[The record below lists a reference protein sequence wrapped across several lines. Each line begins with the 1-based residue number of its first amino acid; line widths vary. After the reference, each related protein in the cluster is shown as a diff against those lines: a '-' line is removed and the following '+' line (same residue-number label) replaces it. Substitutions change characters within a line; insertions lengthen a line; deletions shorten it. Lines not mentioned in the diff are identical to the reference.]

1 MSAANYAVSR
11 RAVSPKSRPVLAAPG
26 LKVVPSPAP
35 ARGLFGTVTAC
46 LLIFVVSI
54 TLAFYLNTRMVQGA
68 YELKTIKVE
77 LSKVEAR
84 MDTLQGDVVGLS
96 TPDRLRENAAKLGMV
111 TAKDLRHIDV
121 ASGAIT
127 GNNKK

>member
-11 RAVSPKSRPVLAAPG
+11 RAVSPHSRPVIAAPG

-35 ARGLFGTVTAC
+35 ARGLFTTVITC
-46 LLIFVVSI
+46 LLIFVASI

-96 TPDRLRENAAKLGMV
+96 TPDRLRENATKLGMV
-111 TAKDLRHIDV
+111 PATEWRHIDV
-121 ASGAIT
+121 ASGAIA

>member
-11 RAVSPKSRPVLAAPG
+11 RAVSPQSRPVIAAPG

-35 ARGLFGTVTAC
+35 ARGMFTTVIAC
-46 LLIFVVSI
+46 LLIFVASI

-111 TAKDLRHIDV
+111 PATDLRHIDV